1 MKLYRFYHG
10 ILVLVL
16 VLVLVPVLAFVLA
29 FQGEKRDINNQKE
42 TTER

>member
-10 ILVLVL
+10 ILVL